1 MKSVTLTYNPIKS
14 TDIYFH
20 IYYHPSVQISKKTAN
35 MWEYKVG
42 NNVNTANFVFVK
54 NPNGPHGKNQVTSTS
69 FIWSLKPETNTVG
82 QKIEFVKIVCTVTLV
97 MIT

>member
-14 TDIYFH
+14 TDIYFR

-42 NNVNTANFVFVK
+42 NNVNTAN
-54 NPNGPHGKNQVTSTS
+54 S
-69 FIWSLKPETNTVG
+69 
-82 QKIEFVKIVCTVTLV
+82 VCL
-97 MIT
+97 